1 MSYMTAPPTSLPSL
15 PFAPS
20 RLCCSPSPFH
30 SGFTLVELLVVIA
43 IIGSLAALLLPVL
56 GKSKNKAVM
65 MTDIDNL
72 KQQTL
77 ALHLYASDN
86 SDQLP
91 WPNWYAK
98 GTTRPGW
105 LYAYDPS
112 AKGHARFKAETGVF
126 WPVLKNP
133 RLYMCPMDNTNS
145 PLFAQRE
152 VQITSYV
159 MNGAVNGYG
168 RELFP
173 CIRLDRMAPD
183 AVVLWETDELEP
195 RYFNDGASFPT
206 EGVSARHLRG
216 AVNGAFD
223 GSVSYIK
230 FDTWYAQA
238 AQTNKNQLWCYPD
251 SPNGR

>member
-1 MSYMTAPPTSLPSL
+1 
-15 PFAPS
+15 
-20 RLCCSPSPFH
+20 
-30 SGFTLVELLVVIA
+30 
-43 IIGSLAALLLPVL
+43 
-56 GKSKNKAVM
+56 
-65 MTDIDNL
+65 
-72 KQQTL
+72 
-77 ALHLYASDN
+77 
-86 SDQLP
+86 
-91 WPNWYAK
+91 
-98 GTTRPGW
+98 
-105 LYAYDPS
+105 
-112 AKGHARFKAETGVF
+112 
-126 WPVLKNP
+126 
-133 RLYMCPMDNTNS
+133 MDGTNS

-173 CIRLDRMAPD
+173 CVRLDRMMPN

-223 GSVSYIK
+223 GSVGYIK
-230 FDTWYAQA
+230 FDAWYAQA